1 VYLGFVKFYLDINIG
16 VVMKSHQAKTIWKE
30 LQQELIT
37 SQDKVNWK
45 LKASKENSVFLKF
58 LEANFDDLNIL
69 DVDYIN
75 FKFGHYGKLIT
86 TQLII
91 PKNGR
96 LYFEKAYYPLA
107 KKYFGKLR
115 LSISNRFVFSKH
127 YMERLIERK
136 NITSIQDI
144 KKEISDSFKKLDDS
158 NFTKEIGG
166 LDISTGFI
174 LLFRDSVSFC
184 DLEIDDN
191 NIAEAVMKTVITEN
205 ELKGNQKEIIDY
217 ILNVTKT
224 DSCFLATYDIPR
236 SIGEADKIIEDTK
249 KRTSGLAINW
259 MEHEIQKT
267 VVKGSYNSDKK
278 YLKAFIGLLE
288 NYDPNSPKFKN
299 Y

>member
-1 VYLGFVKFYLDINIG
+1 
-16 VVMKSHQAKTIWKE
+16 MKSHQAKEIWKE
-30 LQQELIT
+30 LQQELIV

-45 LKASKENSVFLKF
+45 LKTSKDNMALFKF
-58 LEANFDDLNIL
+58 LESNIEDLNIL
-69 DVDYIN
+69 DVNFIN

-86 TQLII
+86 TQLIF
-91 PKNGR
+91 PENGR

-107 KKYFGKLR
+107 KKYYGKLR

-136 NITSIQDI
+136 NITSIQGI
-144 KKEISDSFKKLDDS
+144 KKEISDSFQKLDNS

-174 LLFRDSVSFC
+174 LLYRDSVSFC
-184 DLEIDDN
+184 DLEIGDN
-191 NIAEAVMKTVITEN
+191 NISEAVMKTVIAEN
-205 ELKGNQKEIIDY
+205 ELKENQKIIINY
-217 ILNVTKT
+217 ILDVTKS
-224 DSCFLATYDIPR
+224 DSCFLAAYDIPR
-236 SIGEADKIIEDTK
+236 TKGEADNLIEDTK

-259 MEHEIQKT
+259 MEHEIQKN
-267 VVKGSYNSDKK
+267 VAKGSYNRDKK
-278 YLKAFIGLLE
+278 YLKAFVGLLE